1 MLVYFPWLHQK
12 NRVLTSRTLEYD
24 KLDKLREWVISQN
37 PSKDKSTHWWY
48 SKLPAD
54 ICLTFSKIAMS
65 VLPIANPLPFK
76 VPTNTVSFF
85 SFLYLV
91 FIL

>member
-12 NRVLTSRTLEYD
+12 NRVLTTRTLEYD
-24 KLDKLREWVISQN
+24 KLDKLRDWVISQN

-54 ICLTFSKIAMS
+54 ICLTFSKIVMS
-65 VLPIANPLPFK
+65 DTIIN
-76 VPTNTVSFF
+76 TNEINNNKS
-85 SFLYLV
+85 SNNSRQC
-91 FIL
+91 